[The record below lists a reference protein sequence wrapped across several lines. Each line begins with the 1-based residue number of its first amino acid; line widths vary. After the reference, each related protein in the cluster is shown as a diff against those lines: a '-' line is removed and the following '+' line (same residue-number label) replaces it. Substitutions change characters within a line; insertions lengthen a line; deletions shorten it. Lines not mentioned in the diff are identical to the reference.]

1 MAFWGRESNLF
12 TFFLFLRFHCSFNY
26 QGVDTST
33 SVLTSF
39 VLVMLNNPGIQ
50 SKIQQEIDSAV
61 GDERMPTIAD
71 RDHMPYTN
79 ATIMEVQ
86 RYASV
91 FPIGLSRNTTQ
102 STEVMGLA
110 IPKDTQVSS

>member
-1 MAFWGRESNLF
+1 M
-12 TFFLFLRFHCSFNY
+12 
-26 QGVDTST
+26 
-33 SVLTSF
+33 LTSF
-39 VLVMLNNPGIQ
+39 ALVMLNNPGIQ

-71 RDHMPYTN
+71 CDNMPYTN

-86 RYASV
+86 RYVSI
-91 FPIGLSRNTTQ
+91 FPTGLFKNTTQ
-102 STEVMGLA
+102 NTEVMGLD